1 MMNIIIAIV
10 LIQNVNTVE
19 LKNNP
24 SVDKLDK
31 TIKVIRVINCIK

>member
-19 LKNNP
+19 LKNNT
-24 SVDKLDK
+24 SFDRLDK
-31 TIKVIRVINCIK
+31 TVKVIRLIHGVK

>member
-1 MMNIIIAIV
+1 MMNIIIALV
-10 LIQNVNTVE
+10 LMQNVNTIK

-31 TIKVIRVINCIK
+31 AVKVIRLVNGLK

>member
-24 SVDKLDK
+24 SVDGLDK
-31 TIKVIRVINCIK
+31 TIKVIRLVHGIK

>member
-19 LKNNP
+19 LKNTP
-24 SVDKLDK
+24 SIDRLDK
-31 TIKVIRVINCIK
+31 TIKVIRLVNGIK

>member
-1 MMNIIIAIV
+1 MMNIIIALV
-10 LIQNVNTVE
+10 LMQNVNTIE

-31 TIKVIRVINCIK
+31 AVKVIRLVNGIK

>member
-31 TIKVIRVINCIK
+31 TIKVIRVITGIK

>member
-24 SVDKLDK
+24 SVHKLDK
-31 TIKVIRVINCIK
+31 TIKVIRLANGIK

>member
-19 LKNNP
+19 LNNKP

-31 TIKVIRVINCIK
+31 TIKVIRLVHGIK

>member
-19 LKNNP
+19 FKNNP

-31 TIKVIRVINCIK
+31 TIKVIRLVNGIK